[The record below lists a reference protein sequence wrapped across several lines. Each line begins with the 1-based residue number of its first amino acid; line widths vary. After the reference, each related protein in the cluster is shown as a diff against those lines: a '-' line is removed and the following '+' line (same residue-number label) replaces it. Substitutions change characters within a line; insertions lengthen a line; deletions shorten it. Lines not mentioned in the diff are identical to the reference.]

1 MGLWH
6 NHYYNHWW
14 RHHGHNHDDHRHFGR
29 YKWWKKYGYHYP
41 ATLTSTN
48 TTSKFVE
55 EEREVQES
63 VSSNTEIYERDVTY
77 VRSRNVEFDTT
88 SVKPFTFFT
97 PFFSS
102 VQVYDHVVPKLLE
115 VRVTTGSF
123 EPGETIES
131 SDTFVGGKFIARL
144 CTANH
149 KEGPYLDPIKTYTL
163 NPYSKQTIQEE
174 YSESSTILNI
184 DTKSLELPS
193 ETEFYGSVKVG
204 MTLNGKSSGASAV
217 VTAIR
222 LVSDINGRLIGS
234 FFIPNPNTSGN
245 PKFNN
250 GTNTFSL
257 LDVSELSLS
266 EQARSIAEAE
276 YYTMGTE
283 NVTEN
288 IITTTRDIKVTP
300 AHTQT
305 TTTITN
311 VATTV
316 PYYSGVYPYGS
327 IRSIL
332 FDMRLILDDLIEAEN
347 QETKA
352 IEKNFGTAEPS
363 SSLIGKSIG
372 RFDKDKF
379 KYPIWKFPGGSPIN
393 WDVIRYYPLEERPD
407 QYLENEYLERFEV
420 LSQSL
425 VSSVTSVLGAAFRY
439 NVGFPRFDFTN
450 EDLINSSSLFSGV
463 SRIAELNAIKLRV
476 DAINRDLVSYIG
488 RNV

>member
-14 RHHGHNHDDHRHFGR
+14 RHHGHKHFAHKGWG
-29 YKWWKKYGYHYP
+29 WWKKYGWWQYP
-41 ATLTSTN
+41 TTLTSTN

-123 EPGETIES
+123 QPGETIES
-131 SDTFVGGKFIARL
+131 SDTFVSGKFIARL

-149 KEGPYLDPIKTYTL
+149 KEGPYLNPIKTYTL

-204 MTLNGKSSGASAV
+204 MTLNGKSSGASAI

-311 VATTV
+311 VPTTV
-316 PYYSGVYPYGS
+316 PYYSGVYPYEA

-332 FDMRLILDDLIEAEN
+332 FDMGLILDDLVEAET
-347 QETKA
+347 QELNFIAKGDE
-352 IEKNFGTAEPS
+352 EKS
-363 SSLIGKSIG
+363 
-372 RFDKDKF
+372 DKFKTDNF
-379 KYPIWKFPGGSPIN
+379 KYPIWKFRKMENN
-393 WDVIRYYPLEERPD
+393 WKDIIYYPDETRPD
-407 QYLENEYLERFEV
+407 QYLETEYLEQFGV

-425 VSSVTSVLGAAFRY
+425 VTSVVNVFGAAFRY
-439 NVGFPRFDFTN
+439 NVAFPRFDFTN

-476 DAINRDLVSYIG
+476 DTINRDLVNYIG
-488 RNV
+488 RNA

>member
-6 NHYYNHWW
+6 NHYHNHWW
-14 RHHGHNHDDHRHFGR
+14 RYHGHRGYWGFK
-29 YKWWKKYGYHYP
+29 KWGKKYPFYYTP
-41 ATLTSTN
+41 TLTSTATN
-48 TTSKFVE
+48 TSSKFVE

-63 VSSNTEIYERDVTY
+63 VSSTTEIYERDVTY

-102 VQVYDHVVPKLLE
+102 VQIYDHVVPKLLE
-115 VRVTTGSF
+115 VRVTNGSF
-123 EPGETIES
+123 QPGETIES

-204 MTLNGKSSGASAV
+204 MTLNGKSSGASAI

-234 FFIPNPNTSGN
+234 FFIPDPNTSGN

-257 LDVSELSLS
+257 LDVNDLSLS
-266 EQARSIAEAE
+266 DQARSIAEAE
-276 YYTMGTE
+276 YYTLGTE

-288 IITTTRDIKVTP
+288 IVTTTRDIKVTP

-305 TTTITN
+305 TTTVTN
-311 VATTV
+311 VTTIS
-316 PYYSGVYPYGS
+316 PYYNGFYRSNSVS
-327 IRSIL
+327 SIL
-332 FDMRLILDDLIEAEN
+332 FDMNLILDDLIEAER
-347 QETKA
+347 QEVRAFGISPSADGTVISKFDITKFRYPVWT
-352 IEKNFGTAEPS
+352 NRTMPS
-363 SSLIGKSIG
+363 GWGSIKYYSSESK
-372 RFDKDKF
+372 
-379 KYPIWKFPGGSPIN
+379 IN
-393 WDVIRYYPLEERPD
+393 
-407 QYLENEYLERFEV
+407 
-420 LSQSL
+420 QSL
-425 VSSVTSVLGAAFRY
+425 ETEYTEQFEALNRALPVSAKANTRGSTTIDVRLSSDSLTIDSVG
-439 NVGFPRFDFTN
+439 
-450 EDLINSSSLFSGV
+450 E
-463 SRIAELNAIKLRV
+463 SRLAELSSIKSK
-476 DAINRDLVSYIG
+476 INQTIATIS
-488 RNV
+488 RNQRNITFFNQ